1 MEGRKGTRHMA
12 AQRNRQLYRR
22 QSTSHRLRL
31 APHPSHTNRSAKAE
45 SSPRTLDD
53 SPAERAE
60 RRSGVHARSLT
71 LLHLGPNPT
80 RTDDIR
86 RRCLGG
92 SIRCLHVDACETSPR
107 ERGSGRASAGSEP
120 CHSPDQVHT
129 KEDRSHHRTLSLL
142 WLDVRPDNRQLCY
155 FDPGPCADV
164 PSRPLGFRGGILY
177 DSMDR
182 SCTFRVSGESDCVQL
197 GPAGYSSSVSSLE
210 LHFIFSKRANRPRR
224 TNSNRV
230 SC

>member
-1 MEGRKGTRHMA
+1 

-60 RRSGVHARSLT
+60 RRSGVHAGGLA
-71 LLHLGPNPT
+71 LLHLGPDPA

-86 RRCLGG
+86 RRCLG
-92 SIRCLHVDACETSPR
+92 
-107 ERGSGRASAGSEP
+107 
-120 CHSPDQVHT
+120 
-129 KEDRSHHRTLSLL
+129 
-142 WLDVRPDNRQLCY
+142 
-155 FDPGPCADV
+155 
-164 PSRPLGFRGGILY
+164 GGILY

-182 SCTFRVSGESDCVQL
+182 SCTFRVSGESHCVQL